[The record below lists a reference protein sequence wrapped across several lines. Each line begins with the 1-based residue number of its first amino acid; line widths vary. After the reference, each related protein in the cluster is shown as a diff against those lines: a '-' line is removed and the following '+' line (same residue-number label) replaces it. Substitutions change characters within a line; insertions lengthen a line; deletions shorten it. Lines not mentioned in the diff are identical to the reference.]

1 MKYLIKLL
9 KMKKKSSSKFSRYET
24 TKNSNS
30 RKITLTDVNVLE
42 DDEVLDQIDLETQFT
57 KGRGTVKRI

>member
-1 MKYLIKLL
+1 
-9 KMKKKSSSKFSRYET
+9 MKKKSSSKFSRYET